1 MAGTKSSQGD
11 GQHQK
16 KVLFKIKV
24 GDEYTEYRAVYG
36 DIQIE
41 GHTMGDKKDI
51 KYVVRRIILAPNEL
65 PDYVVRAAIMVTN
78 HISSAVHSNSR
89 AWTVWAGVGVEF
101 GDDEQLKLS
110 ASLYYYIDD
119 DTDEAGW
126 AGEVVATFSGYDGL
140 MVDASHS
147 VIKNVDFGPD
157 VDVVALYRMLLAVA
171 RHAYNAYPAV

>member
-1 MAGTKSSQGD
+1 MARTKNSQGD
-11 GQHQK
+11 GQHKK
-16 KVLFKIKV
+16 KVLFKVKV
-24 GDEYTEYRAVYG
+24 GDEYTEYKAVYG

-51 KYVVRRIILAPNEL
+51 KDVVRRIILAHKEL
-65 PDYVVRAAIMVTN
+65 PDYVVRAAVMVTN
-78 HISSAVHSNSR
+78 HISSAVHSR
-89 AWTVWAGVGVEF
+89 AWEAWAGVGVEF
-101 GDDEQLKLS
+101 GDDERLKLS

-140 MVDASHS
+140 MVDASHK

-157 VDVVALYRMLLAVA
+157 VDVLALYRTLLTVA
-171 RHAYNAYPAV
+171 RHAYNAYPVV

>member
-1 MAGTKSSQGD
+1 MARTKNSQGD
-11 GQHQK
+11 GQHKK
-16 KVLFKIKV
+16 KVLFKVKV
-24 GDEYTEYRAVYG
+24 GDEYTEYKAVYG

-51 KYVVRRIILAPNEL
+51 KDVVRRIILAHKEL

-78 HISSAVHSNSR
+78 HISSAVQSR
-89 AWTVWAGVGVEF
+89 AWEAWAGVGVEF
-101 GDDEQLKLS
+101 GDDERLKLS

-119 DTDEAGW
+119 DADEAGW

-140 MVDASHS
+140 MVDAGHR

-157 VDVVALYRMLLAVA
+157 VDVMALYRALLTVA
-171 RHAYNAYPAV
+171 RHAYNACPAV

>member
-11 GQHQK
+11 GQHK
-16 KVLFKIKV
+16 MKVFFKIKV
-24 GDEYTEYRAVYG
+24 GDEYTEYKAVYG

-41 GHTMGDKKDI
+41 GLTMGDKKDI

-78 HISSAVHSNSR
+78 HISSAVHSR
-89 AWTVWAGVGVEF
+89 AWEAWAGIGVEF
-101 GDDEQLKLS
+101 GDYEQLKLS
-110 ASLYYYIDD
+110 ASLYFYIDD

-140 MVDASHS
+140 MEDASHK

-157 VDVVALYRMLLAVA
+157 VDAVALFRTLLRVA
-171 RHAYNAYPAV
+171 RHAYNAYSVV